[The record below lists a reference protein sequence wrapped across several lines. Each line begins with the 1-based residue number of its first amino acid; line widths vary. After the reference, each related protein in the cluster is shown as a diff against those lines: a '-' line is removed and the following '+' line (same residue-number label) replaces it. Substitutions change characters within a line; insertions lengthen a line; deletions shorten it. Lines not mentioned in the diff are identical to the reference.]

1 MVSQVPKRI
10 RVGPLEALLV
20 AAVVAL
26 VLQVFPSLWF
36 GLLWLA
42 DMRHWPRAAWL
53 GLNAAI
59 IFGLF
64 AVRFG
69 PGLIDDW
76 RRRREHVA
84 SQRERRQAQQAVKE
98 QRTMLRQIKEGRR
111 RRMY

>member
-1 MVSQVPKRI
+1 MSDEEPKQFRFG
-10 RVGPLEALLV
+10 RLEWLLV

-59 IFGLF
+59 ILGLF
-64 AVRFG
+64 ALRFG

-76 RRRREHVA
+76 RRRRERLA
-84 SQRERRQAQQAVKE
+84 AQREKQAAQRAAKE
-98 QRTMLRQIKEGRR
+98 QRETLEQIKQGRR